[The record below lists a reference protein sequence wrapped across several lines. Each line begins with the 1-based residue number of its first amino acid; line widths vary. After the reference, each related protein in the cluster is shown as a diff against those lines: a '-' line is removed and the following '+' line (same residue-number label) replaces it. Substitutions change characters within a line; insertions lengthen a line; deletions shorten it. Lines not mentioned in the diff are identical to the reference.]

1 MAEPFKAIGFR
12 VNDEA
17 SYQALAREAHD
28 RGTFTHLFR
37 PKGILH
43 GCCWSLGAG
52 LEVWTMIYES
62 PDGTYFADCR
72 PAFRNQ
78 QVYQFYPWEILE
90 FEQDGEALLTGS
102 LRANGETNLE
112 LVFALQNLTELNL
125 RRLPWREV
133 TAAVSG
139 LAYKARVLRPTQRRR
154 EQFIRV
160 GRPVAE
166 PAENDYQL
174 CGPILAWRELRNQ
187 HTTSDLISIR
197 LDLGRLNLEILVN
210 RADLRGI
217 PRVGEWLTAEIWL
230 QGYVLNEKQ
239 LESRFEGI
247 DQRIP
252 RPRQWR
258 LLQRQRGL

>member
-1 MAEPFKAIGFR
+1 
-12 VNDEA
+12 
-17 SYQALAREAHD
+17 
-28 RGTFTHLFR
+28 
-37 PKGILH
+37 
-43 GCCWSLGAG
+43 
-52 LEVWTMIYES
+52 MIYES

-160 GRPVAE
+160 GRAVAE